1 MAKVVLYSDEISPPC
16 RSVLLTAKAIGLEL
30 NILETSLASRDHLK
44 EDYLKIN
51 PQHTIPALNDNGFI
65 LAESHVIACYLVDK
79 YAKNDSLYPK
89 DLQKRALINQQ
100 LIFDAERHFN
110 PAKRVFKPII
120 FLDQKEI
127 AEEGSTALKEAYEIM
142 DKHLEGKKWFVG
154 DSYTLADL
162 CSAATTSSTSVVI
175 NLDDY
180 PNVKAWLQRCEK
192 ELPGYKEVNLPGAT
206 KLHAAILAKLA

>member
-1 MAKVVLYSDEISPPC
+1 MAKIILYSDELSPPC
-16 RSVLLTAKAIGLEL
+16 RAVLLTAKAIGLEL
-30 NILETSLASRDHLK
+30 DIRETSLSSRDHMK

-51 PQHTIPALNDNGFI
+51 PQHTIPTINDNGFI
-65 LAESHVIACYLVDK
+65 LAESHAIACYLVDK

-89 DLQKRALINQQ
+89 DLQKRALINQL
-100 LIFDAERHFN
+100 LIFNAELHFS

-120 FLDQKEI
+120 FLDHKTI
-127 AEEGSTALKEAYEIM
+127 SEEGLTALKEAFEYM
-142 DKHLEGKKWFVG
+142 DKRLEGRKWLVG

-162 CSAATTSSTSVVI
+162 CSSATASSTSVVI

-192 ELPGYKEVNLPGAT
+192 ELPGYKEVNLPGVT
-206 KLHAAILAKLA
+206 KLHAAIRAKLA